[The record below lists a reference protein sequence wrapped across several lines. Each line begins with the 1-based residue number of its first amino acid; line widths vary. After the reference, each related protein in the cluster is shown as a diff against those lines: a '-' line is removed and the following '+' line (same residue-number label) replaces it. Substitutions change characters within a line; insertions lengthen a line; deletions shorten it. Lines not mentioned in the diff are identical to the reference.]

1 MESQTNSSETKQITI
16 DVPAE
21 RLAEFYAF
29 FSRFLAGGPGRGRRG
44 RHGHGPH
51 GHHGHPGHRGRHC
64 GPHRSETDEPTE
76 TQTTGPAPAAT
87 TSV

>member
-1 MESQTNSSETKQITI
+1 METQASSAETKQITI

-29 FSRFLAGGPGRGRRG
+29 FSRFLAGGSGRGRR
-44 RHGHGPH
+44 RQ
-51 GHHGHPGHRGRHC
+51 HGHPGGHGHGHSHDGCHC
-64 GPHRSETDEPTE
+64 GPRRSEAGGGETE
-76 TQTTGPAPAAT
+76 TTGGGPAGT